1 MYLAMYAHIQDSM
14 SYVRA
19 ANCTIY
25 FLSQQEVRKEQQED
39 SKGIYTQDSFLRTW
53 IFIKIINEIAII
65 VTELI
70 ITMTKSFTDYKENV
84 TN

>member
-1 MYLAMYAHIQDSM
+1 M

-53 IFIKIINEIAII
+53 IFIIKIINEIAKNDC
-65 VTELI
+65 TKLI
-70 ITMTKSFTDYKENV
+70 ITMTKSFID
-84 TN
+84 